1 MTQYCRYC
9 CYCMT
14 ANGNWC
20 GAQEKPLTDA
30 QIKHTNK
37 CKDFEF
43 TPMDAWDCEREYKPR
58 PKREPVPE
66 LDNMSLFE
74 GE

>member
-1 MTQYCRYC
+1 M
-9 CYCMT
+9 
-14 ANGNWC
+14 
-20 GAQEKPLTDA
+20 TDA

-74 GE
+74 GRGN